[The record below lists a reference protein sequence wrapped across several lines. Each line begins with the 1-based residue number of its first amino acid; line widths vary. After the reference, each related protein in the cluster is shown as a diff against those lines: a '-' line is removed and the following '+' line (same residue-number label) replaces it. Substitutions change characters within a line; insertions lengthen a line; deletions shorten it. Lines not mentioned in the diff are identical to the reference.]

1 MGLHTTTPQ
10 YDSFSFT
17 LQIHGG
23 LHWVSVLVTPLWTLC
38 RFLQYTIVIV
48 RAYIM
53 ARLLDFDV
61 IPGGTSCNQEPPP
74 VNRLSEV
81 QSHHQM
87 SWWPRVF
94 WKWPFY
100 CIRKTWKSLIV
111 LKAAF
116 LCLQKKPVCFCLK
129 MCLMSFLSTFK
140 HILRQKQTVIF
151 YKFT

>member
-1 MGLHTTTPQ
+1 MDWVLSNLLLGVFSGYVLTSWMGLHTTTPQ

-53 ARLLDFDV
+53 ARLPDFDV
-61 IPGGTSCNQEPPP
+61 IHGGTSCNQEPPP

-100 CIRKTWKSLIV
+100 WALHFYQHFIRWWVNFYFYL
-111 LKAAF
+111 F
-116 LCLQKKPVCFCLK
+116 WVCFHHLD
-129 MCLMSFLSTFK
+129 FLD
-140 HILRQKQTVIF
+140 
-151 YKFT
+151 